1 MRKKIYIKF
10 LISLILSLNVL
21 WQCAGSKST
30 KTPYDPGRFESHNI
44 VIDSTFADDPEIES
58 LISPYRAELNEKMDV
73 VIGHAGMPLDK
84 GNPEAPLNN
93 FIADLMLKRANR
105 EFEKEVQ
112 VAITNAGGLRTGI
125 PKGPITIRNI
135 YEVMPFDNE
144 LVVLKMTGIKLITL
158 AEEIGEENG
167 EPISGMRLEFLDNE
181 LFKISVQNLPV
192 NKEKIY
198 YVITTDYLSAPGRRS
213 LKILSE
219 ADRTFL
225 GITLRDAIIDEIKE
239 LDSKNQKVMARVDGR
254 IIFNRSIND

>member
-1 MRKKIYIKF
+1 MRKLINIKF
-10 LISLILSLNVL
+10 LISLIVSFNFL
-21 WQCAGSKST
+21 WQCAGSKAT
-30 KTPYDPGRFESHNI
+30 KTPYEIGRFESHNI
-44 VIDSTFADDPEIES
+44 LIDSTLVDDPEIES
-58 LISPYRAELNEKMDV
+58 LISPYRAELKEKMDV
-73 VIGHAGMPLDK
+73 VIGYAGMSLDK

-105 EFEKEVQ
+105 EFEKKVH

-125 PKGPITIRNI
+125 PEGPITIRNI

-144 LVVLKMTGIKLITL
+144 LVVLKMTGSQLIIL
-158 AEEIGEENG
+158 AEEIGEEYG
-167 EPISGMRLEFLDNE
+167 EPISGMRLKFLDNK
-181 LFKISVQNLPV
+181 LYQITVQNSPV

-198 YVITTDYLSAPGRRS
+198 FVTTTDYLSAPGRKS
-213 LKILSE
+213 LKTLGQ

-254 IIFNRSIND
+254 IIFNQSGND